1 MVRLVPYDMM
11 RATSDRKRSE
21 MTTRPTEDDLL
32 AVFRRADLGGDE
44 KLDLME
50 FTLVLDELGLS
61 WTRAETQDRFE
72 KADSNLDGFI
82 SYGEFRAILE
92 SQGWA
97 EG

>member
-1 MVRLVPYDMM
+1 
-11 RATSDRKRSE
+11 

-32 AVFRRADLGGDE
+32 ALFTQADLGGDQ

-50 FTLVLDELGLS
+50 FTLVLDELGLA

-72 KADSNLDGFI
+72 RADGNLDGFI
-82 SYGEFRAILE
+82 SFEEFRAIME

-97 EG
+97 ERPLPGARA

>member
-1 MVRLVPYDMM
+1 
-11 RATSDRKRSE
+11 

-32 AVFRRADLGGDE
+32 ALFTRADLGGDQ

-50 FTLVLDELGLS
+50 FTLVLDELGLA

-72 KADSNLDGFI
+72 RADGNLDGFI
-82 SYGEFRAILE
+82 SYEEFRVIMK

-97 EG
+97 EGPLPGARA

>member
-1 MVRLVPYDMM
+1 
-11 RATSDRKRSE
+11 
-21 MTTRPTEDDLL
+21 MTTRPTGDDLL
-32 AVFRRADLGGDE
+32 ALFTQADLGGDQ

-72 KADSNLDGFI
+72 RADSNLDGFI
-82 SYGEFRAILE
+82 SYEEFRAIME

-97 EG
+97 GPMPAAGA

>member
-1 MVRLVPYDMM
+1 
-11 RATSDRKRSE
+11 
-21 MTTRPTEDDLL
+21 MTTRPAGDDLL
-32 AVFRRADLGGDE
+32 AVFKRADLGGDE

-50 FTLVLDELGLS
+50 FTLVLDELGLA

-72 KADSNLDGFI
+72 KADTNLDGFI

-97 EG
+97 KGPLPGARA

>member
-1 MVRLVPYDMM
+1 
-11 RATSDRKRSE
+11 

-32 AVFRRADLGGDE
+32 ALFTRADLGGDR

-50 FTLVLDELGLS
+50 FTLVLDELGLA

-72 KADSNLDGFI
+72 RADGNLDGFI
-82 SYGEFRAILE
+82 SYEEFRAIMK

-97 EG
+97 EGPLPGARA

>member
-1 MVRLVPYDMM
+1 
-11 RATSDRKRSE
+11 
-21 MTTRPTEDDLL
+21 MTTRPTGEDLL

-44 KLDLME
+44 RLDLME
-50 FTLVLDELGLS
+50 FTLVLEELGLN

-82 SYGEFRAILE
+82 SYEEFRAILK

-97 EG
+97 DGPLPGARA